1 MTDEWLDV
9 VDAEDGVIGQE
20 SRLEVHRRG
29 LRHRGVHVFL
39 FNDRGELL
47 VQQRGAQRE
56 TSPSALDCSV
66 SEHVRA
72 GEDYLQAA
80 QRGLKEELGLEITAL
95 TPVVH
100 FSMTYGENDNK
111 ISQLYEG
118 SLPSERICIDPEE
131 VAEVNY
137 CRLDVL
143 LERLKN
149 SDGAFSRWFRELLKW
164 YCGEPSEVEVR
175 TFYQKAYWLGVSDT
189 EAQIKPDQYQ

>member
-9 VDAEDGVIGQE
+9 VDAQDSVIGQE
-20 SRLEVHRRG
+20 SRQEVHRRG

-39 FNDRGELL
+39 FNDLGELL
-47 VQQRGAQRE
+47 VQTRGAGRE
-56 TSPSALDCSV
+56 ASPSALDCSV

-72 GEDYLQAA
+72 GEDYHQAA
-80 QRGLKEELGLEITAL
+80 QRGLKEELGLESVAL

-118 SLPSERICIDPEE
+118 RAPLEQIRIDPEE
-131 VAEVNY
+131 VAGVNY
-137 CRLDVL
+137 YRLDAL
-143 LERLKN
+143 LERLK
-149 SDGAFSRWFRELLKW
+149 SDDGAFSRWFRELLKW

-175 TFYQKAYWLGVSDT
+175 TVESG
-189 EAQIKPDQYQ
+189 QYGKSIDSVAK

>member
-9 VDAEDGVIGQE
+9 VDAEDGVIGQA
-20 SRLEVHRRG
+20 SRQEVHRRG
-29 LRHRGVHVFL
+29 LWHRGVHVFL
-39 FNDRGELL
+39 FNDQGELL

-72 GEDYLQAA
+72 GEEYYQAA
-80 QRGLKEELGLEITAL
+80 QRGLMEELGLESMAL

-100 FSMTYGENDNK
+100 FSMTYGENDHK
-111 ISQLYEG
+111 ISMLYEG
-118 SLPSERICIDPEE
+118 RAPSKRTRIDPEE

-137 CRLDVL
+137 YRLDVL

-149 SDGAFSRWFRELLKW
+149 NDGAFSRWFRELLKW

-175 TFYQKAYWLGVSDT
+175 TFYQKAYWPAVNGAKS
-189 EAQIKPDQYQ
+189 K